1 MALIS
6 RDNNPS
12 GVDLFLPVREGV
24 DAVIQLDEGADV
36 PLCKGLEFGG
46 IGGGVIND
54 YPLS

>member
-6 RDNNPS
+6 RNNNPS
-12 GVDLFLPVREGV
+12 GVDLFLPGRDGV

-46 IGGGVIND
+46 IRGGVSND
-54 YPLS
+54 YPLG

>member
-12 GVDLFLPVREGV
+12 GVDLFLPGREGV
-24 DAVIQLDEGADV
+24 DAVIQLDKGADV

-46 IGGGVIND
+46 IRGGVIDD
-54 YPLS
+54 YPLG